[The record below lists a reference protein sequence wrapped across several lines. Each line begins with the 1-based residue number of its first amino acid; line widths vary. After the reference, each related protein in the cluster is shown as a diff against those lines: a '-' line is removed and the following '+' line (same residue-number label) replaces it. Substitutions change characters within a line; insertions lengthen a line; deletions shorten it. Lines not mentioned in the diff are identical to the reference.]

1 MFGLVTYILLAQLA
15 AFAIVIFFGKRLP
28 RGGDWVSLLAI
39 WSSLAAALYLF
50 ATQMLANYDP
60 HYFQGFTFDWLSW
73 GDYRLTI
80 GYAVD
85 NMAIMMLVVVTLV
98 SAVVFLFSVGY
109 MKGDPKYSRF
119 FAFLSLF
126 AFSMLGVV
134 LADNLLVIFVFWE
147 LVGLTSYLL
156 IGFWHEKDSAAD
168 AGKKAFIV
176 NRIGDAGM
184 LIGILFV
191 FTTLGTL
198 NLHEISEGVAAGRL
212 SGVMLTIT
220 GICLFCGAIGKS
232 AQFPLHVWLPDAME
246 GPTPVSALIHAATM
260 VAAGV
265 YLTARLF
272 VILTFDASLVIAY
285 VGGFTALFAA
295 TIAVAQYDIKRVL
308 AYSTLSQLGY
318 MVMALGSGAYM
329 AGFFHLVTHAMFKAC
344 LFLGSGSVIY
354 AMHHA
359 LHHIH
364 SDADPQDMRNM
375 GGLKKHQPLTFW
387 TFLIATVALSGVP
400 LTSGFL
406 SKDAILGGTLAF
418 AMQHPKHWL
427 LPVFGFSAA
436 ALTAFYMFR
445 LIYLTFTGTFRPGKE
460 AEAELHE
467 SPWVMTLPL
476 VVLATLSIFI
486 FYTLP
491 NFNPAS
497 PRGGWFATLFPDPP
511 RAYEST
517 MVHSAGLEGHEA
529 EASVHGRAGAEG
541 GTAHALDEPAPP
553 DIDRRAVETP
563 IVHEEQSPETHEAL
577 HDVHHRAHSTAM
589 LISIFAAGLGILIA
603 TMGYLWATLNPAT
616 WQRRLGVL
624 YRGMFH
630 KWWFDEIYG
639 ATAVKGTLLLSTI
652 LGWFD
657 LYIVDGIVNGAA
669 WLGRVFAFIEGWFDL
684 YIVDGLVN
692 LTAWFVGIWGRI
704 VRLFQGG
711 QLQRYILY
719 TLVVIGIFIVLK
731 VV

>member
-15 AFAIVIFFGKRLP
+15 AFAIIIFLGKRLP
-28 RGGDWVSLLAI
+28 RGGDWVSLLCI
-39 WSSLAAALYLF
+39 WSSLAASVYLF
-50 ATQMLANYDP
+50 ITQMLANYDP
-60 HYFQGFTFDWLSW
+60 LYFEGFSFDWLTW
-73 GDYRLTI
+73 GDYTLRI
-80 GYAVD
+80 GYAID
-85 NMAIMMLVVVTLV
+85 NMAITMLVVVTLI
-98 SAVVFLFSVGY
+98 SALVFQYSVGY

-184 LIGILFV
+184 LIGILIV
-191 FTTLGTL
+191 FTVLGTL
-198 NLHEISEGVAAGRL
+198 NLHEVAVGVSAGKL
-212 SGVMLTIT
+212 TGTLLTIT
-220 GICLFCGAIGKS
+220 GICLFCGAVGKS

-265 YLTARLF
+265 YLIARLF

-344 LFLGSGSVIY
+344 LFLGSGSVIH

-375 GGLKKHQPLTFW
+375 GGLKKYQPLTFW

-445 LIYLTFTGTFRPGKE
+445 LIYLIFTGTFRPGKE
-460 AEAELHE
+460 AEGALHE
-467 SPWVMTLPL
+467 SPWVMTFPL
-476 VVLATLSIFI
+476 VTLAVLSTFI
-486 FYTLP
+486 FYSIP
-491 NFNPAS
+491 AFNPAS
-497 PRGGWFATLFPDPP
+497 PQGGWFATLFPNPP
-511 RAYEST
+511 RAYEKT
-517 MVHSAGLEGHEA
+517 VMHEA
-529 EASVHGRAGAEG
+529 HSEQAGAED
-541 GTAHALDEPAPP
+541 GTAYALDEPAPP
-553 DIDRRAVETP
+553 DVYRRAVIP
-563 IVHEEQSPETHEAL
+563 PPVVHETHAVE
-577 HDVHHRAHSTAM
+577 HHEIHHRAHNIAM
-589 LISIFAAGLGILIA
+589 IISIFVAGLGILIA
-603 TMGYLWATLNPAT
+603 TMGYRWTILNPSV
-616 WQRRLGVL
+616 WQKRLGIL
-624 YRGMFH
+624 YRGMFR
-630 KWWFDEIYG
+630 KWWVDEIYN
-639 ATAVKGTLLLSTI
+639 ATAVKGLLLLTNI

-657 LYIVDGIVNGAA
+657 LYIIDGIVNGVA
-669 WLGRVFAFIEGWFDL
+669 WLSRVFAYIEGWFDL
-684 YIVDGLVN
+684 YIIDGLVN
-692 LTAWFVGIWGRI
+692 LTAWFIGIWGRI

-719 TLVVIGIFIVLK
+719 TLVVIGLFIVLK
-731 VV
+731 AI